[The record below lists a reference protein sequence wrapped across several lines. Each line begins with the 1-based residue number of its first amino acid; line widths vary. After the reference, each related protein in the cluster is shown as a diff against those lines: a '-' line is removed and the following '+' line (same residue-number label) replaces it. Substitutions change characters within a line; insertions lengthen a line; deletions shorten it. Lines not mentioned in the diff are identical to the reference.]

1 MRKKRWLR
9 WFSIK
14 RQIIF
19 WIALPD
25 NSPTEYA
32 IILHNR
38 IIVAAAG
45 KIEAIRAYEEARREL
60 IFKTQQEVRRMR
72 NLQEHEIFIRR
83 NEAVLPHESKVIKSC
98 TAIGKK
104 EQLLCALSKGG
115 EKRIFIG

>member
-38 IIVAAAG
+38 ILFSIDEG
-45 KIEAIRAYEEARREL
+45 RR
-60 IFKTQQEVRRMR
+60 IYQFFTPAKAP
-72 NLQEHEIFIRR
+72 
-83 NEAVLPHESKVIKSC
+83 AVLQN
-98 TAIGKK
+98 KK
-104 EQLLCALSKGG
+104 TSEEVFDAHTVLPMRPG
-115 EKRIFIG
+115 ELKAFLFELVV

>member
-60 IFKTQQEVRRMR
+60 IFKTQQEVRRIIKWSVELYCNR
-72 NLQEHEIFIRR
+72 LEAKRRRCTLQKQSR
-83 NEAVLPHESKVIKSC
+83 
-98 TAIGKK
+98 
-104 EQLLCALSKGG
+104 AL
-115 EKRIFIG
+115 

>member
-14 RQIIF
+14 RQMFF

-38 IIVAAAG
+38 ILFSTDEG
-45 KIEAIRAYEEARREL
+45 RR
-60 IFKTQQEVRRMR
+60 IYQFFPPRRKPP
-72 NLQEHEIFIRR
+72 
-83 NEAVLPHESKVIKSC
+83 AVLQN
-98 TAIGKK
+98 KK
-104 EQLLCALSKGG
+104 TSEEVFDAHTVLPMRPG
-115 EKRIFIG
+115 ELKAFLFELVV

>member
-1 MRKKRWLR
+1 MRRKRWLR

-38 IIVAAAG
+38 ILFSTDEGCRIYQ
-45 KIEAIRAYEEARREL
+45 IFLSSRR
-60 IFKTQQEVRRMR
+60 KPP
-72 NLQEHEIFIRR
+72 
-83 NEAVLPHESKVIKSC
+83 AVLQN
-98 TAIGKK
+98 KK
-104 EQLLCALSKGG
+104 TSEEVFDAHTVLPMRPG
-115 EKRIFIG
+115 ELKAFLFELVV